1 MEQQERLFDVDAV
14 DQVSERQASDPDLI
28 YLETGTVLRAKKIP
42 QMILTEIER
51 RLEAPKVPK
60 VEHPSEKGRFIENP
74 DHPDYIRA
82 IKKYEEDRGFALT
95 DVLLG
100 LGTVLETLGPG
111 QYAPEDATWVEEIEE
126 FLPAGLTIPEKPK
139 GRYLAWLKFYQVQGG
154 NDLQQIVSK
163 VTGKMGVSEAEV
175 GAAMSSFRRD
185 EGRQADLPSGD
196 QA

>member
-1 MEQQERLFDVDAV
+1 MSDQERLFDVDGV
-14 DQVSERQASDPDLI
+14 DQALEKQVSDPDLI
-28 YLETGTVLRAKKIP
+28 YLETGTILRAKKIP

-51 RLEAPKVPK
+51 RLKVPQVPR

-82 IKKYEEDRGFALT
+82 LKKYEEDRGFALT

-100 LGTVLETLGPG
+100 LGTVLETLGPD
-111 QYAPEDATWVEEIEE
+111 QYAPEDDRWVDEISE
-126 FLPAGLTIPEKPK
+126 FLPVDAIPDKPK

-154 NDLQQIVSK
+154 NDLQQIIAK

-175 GAAMSSFRRD
+175 GAAMSSFRD
-185 EGRQADLPSGD
+185 NQGRQTDLPSGH